1 MPDLNRIIVSCES
14 CGAKFYVSSSEIHS
28 TGRFVRCTICEH
40 EWLVKPNE
48 NAPIAYNIE
57 NKTEQ
62 NIVLLKKNKKYLYS
76 VILLSCSFLLL
87 GFLYYFEK
95 FQLPNDIINIQ
106 KSWAKE
112 LAIQDVSYK
121 FVDSYEANDSLD
133 RYKRFLLVTISI
145 ENFADVT
152 KLLETVQVV
161 AMDKHK
167 QQLMQVTVSPH
178 ESILPFRTFDITI
191 KLPFYRIIPRF
202 VNVIINKQKTKG
214 RDLFNQLERLIKIST
229 SSN

>member
-40 EWLVKPNE
+40 EWLVKANE
-48 NAPIAYNIE
+48 NVPIAYNIE

-76 VILLSCSFLLL
+76 VILLLCSFLLL

-106 KSWAKE
+106 KNWAKE

-121 FVDSYEANDSLD
+121 FIDFYEAHDSLD
-133 RYKRFLLVTISI
+133 RYKRFLLVTISV
-145 ENFADVT
+145 ENFTDVT

-161 AMDKHK
+161 AMDKNK

-178 ESILPFRTFDITI
+178 ESILPLRTFDLTI
-191 KLPFYRIIPRF
+191 KLPFYRIIPKY
-202 VNVIINKQKTKG
+202 VNVIVNKQKSKR
-214 RDLFNQLERLIKIST
+214 RDLFNQLERLIKI
-229 SSN
+229 NVFGN